1 MKNENAFNA
10 FLSSEMK
17 KLGTSFKS
25 LKLSERYHIGIADF
39 IVFGCDGK
47 SSAIECKFVSKIK
60 SKGSLLNHPVS
71 GAQMSFLKG
80 MSLAGVNSWV
90 LIGVEPLKMM
100 ALIPSSMF
108 PESGNCDVSWFKDT
122 VLNSESESYCF
133 PFSNV
138 NDLVFKALTHGR

>member
-1 MKNENAFNA
+1 MKTENAFNA
-10 FLSSEMK
+10 FLSLEMK
-17 KLGTSFKS
+17 KLGTQFKS

-47 SSAIECKFVSKIK
+47 SAAIECKFVSKIK
-60 SKGSLLNHPVS
+60 SRGQLLNHPVS
-71 GAQMSFLKG
+71 GAQLSFLKG
-80 MSLAGVNSWV
+80 MTLAGVNSWV

-100 ALIPSSMF
+100 ALIPSESF
-108 PESGNCDVSWFKDT
+108 PVSGNCDVEWFKT
-122 VLNSESESYCF
+122 SVLNTQSDTYCF